1 MLKNQKLLAGEV
13 GSAAALA
20 DFERGVALESDDRKA
35 SGKRKGRPKAARNR
49 AVDQADGDLTA
60 CRKCGST
67 RRAPYFN
74 RRDVE
79 VEGVHLV
86 TRKPYTKIVIRRTS
100 CLDCGQHRDDRH
112 FVYEP
117 KARGKK

>member
-1 MLKNQKLLAGEV
+1 MLKNQKLLDGQVGE
-13 GSAAALA
+13 AAALA
-20 DFERGVALESDDRKA
+20 EFEQGVALETRDRERLK
-35 SGKRKGRPKAARNR
+35 KKGRPKAARNR